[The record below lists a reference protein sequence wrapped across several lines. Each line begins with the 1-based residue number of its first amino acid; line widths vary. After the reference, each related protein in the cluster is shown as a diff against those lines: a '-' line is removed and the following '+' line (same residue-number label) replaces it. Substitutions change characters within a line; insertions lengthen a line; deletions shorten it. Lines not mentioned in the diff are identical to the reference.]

1 MEQRHIL
8 IIDDHRVIAEGCKHY
23 IIQAGLNWK
32 VHWSATV
39 ASAGVLSEFDL
50 AILDLRLA
58 DRSSPADNIAEL
70 MRHGVPVMVYTSA
83 EDPMMVRNAVSAGVY
98 AVVRKS
104 SSSEEFIDAATL
116 SLSKVPSA
124 GLDWASALDTDT
136 DFVREYLTSTEQK
149 VLRLYA
155 MGNKAFAVARE
166 LGLSKYTVDTYIARI
181 RSKYRSAGRSAET
194 RIELFKRAAEDGLIS
209 YFE

>member
-32 VHWSATV
+32 VYWSATV
-39 ASAGVLSEFDL
+39 ANAGELNKFDL

-58 DRSSPADNIAEL
+58 DRSSPGDNVAEL
-70 MRHGVPVMVYTSA
+70 MRQGVPVMVYTSA
-83 EDPMMVRNAVSAGVY
+83 EDPMLVRNAISAGVY

-104 SSSEEFIDAATL
+104 SSSEEFIDAVTL
-116 SLSKVPSA
+116 SLAKVPSA

-136 DFVREYLTSTEQK
+136 DFVQEYLTCTEQK

-166 LGLSKYTVDTYIARI
+166 LGLSKFTVDTYIARI
-181 RSKYRSAGRSAET
+181 RSKYRSVGRSAET